1 MLSVFGDESADETKQ
16 RVFAVGGVIGSEE
29 AWLQL
34 ERKWIARTGGIP
46 FHANDC
52 DSDQGDFK
60 GNDHEENKNLYRD
73 LAIMISESE
82 LGGWG
87 FAIDLAAQRQVFPE
101 APELSY
107 YKCFLEVLQAMRNC
121 AVTNNQLARFTFD
134 MRRKSEYNTSIL
146 YDMATKIPSWR
157 DQIFSSIAF
166 VSSRDNP
173 RLQVADLFT
182 REVMK
187 ALDNQIGPAKRPP
200 RKSWMA
206 LFKTGRFHAEAI
218 GLGWFESL
226 KSQMPLLEANTG
238 MSGDKY
244 LLWLEKSKR
253 QHNTTNLFLYMEHL
267 GKE

>member
-16 RVFAVGGVIGSEE
+16 RVFAVGGVIGSEQ

-34 ERKWIARTGGIP
+34 EHQWISRTGGIP

-52 DSDQGDFK
+52 DSDQGDFREK
-60 GNDHEENKNLYRD
+60 DHQENKNLYRD
-73 LAIMISESE
+73 LAIMLAESE

-87 FAIDLAAQRQVFPE
+87 FAIDLASQRQVFPD

-121 AVTNNQLARFTFD
+121 AVNNNQFVKFTFD
-134 MRRKSEYNTSIL
+134 MRRESEHNTGIL
-146 YDMATKIPSWR
+146 YDMATKIPSWK
-157 DQIFSSIAF
+157 DQIFSSIGF
-166 VSSRDNP
+166 EGSRANP
-173 RLQVADLFT
+173 RLQVSDLFT

-187 ALDNQIGPAKRPP
+187 ALDNQVGPIKRPP
-200 RKSWMA
+200 RKSWMT
-206 LFKTGRFHAEAI
+206 LFRTGKFHAEVI

-226 KSQMPLLEANTG
+226 KNQMPLLEVDTG
-238 MSGDKY
+238 MSSDKY
-244 LLWLEKSKR
+244 LLWLEENKR
-253 QHNTTNLFLYMEHL
+253 QHNTTNLFLYMGHL